1 MQNKSIWCDYY
12 DDITYDSL
20 NTDLDLDIAI
30 IGGGITGLSVGYFL
44 LNSYYKV
51 GLFEKEKIGSGTTS
65 KTTGKITYMQEN
77 ILSKIKKT
85 RNISTAKK
93 YYDSQKYAIDLL
105 INIINKNEIK
115 CDLLKT
121 NGYFFTT
128 NKKDIKKIKEEEKL
142 LLDFNEKIKRVNK
155 LPDGLKIYYGISGE
169 NSYQFNPVKYV
180 NKLKTLIDSKI
191 EIYENS
197 KVTTIEHDK
206 EKFILTINNKRV
218 TAKYLVVA
226 SHYPFFLFPYLMPL
240 KCSLEKSFI
249 GCYLDKSKLNF
260 NAISTKNPLLSLRY
274 VEGNK
279 KRYKLILTNSCNL
292 NFCQNDL
299 NNFQVLLNYKP
310 KYLWSNIDIITKDYM
325 PYIGEIE
332 KNMFIA
338 TGYNTWGM
346 ANSTLAGKIIS
357 DLILKHD
364 NEFATLFSP
373 KRVNFKTIIKYPL
386 YMITN
391 AYAYLNSKIIKKNN
405 IIYKNIEGVNVAI
418 YKDEEGIKHIVKN
431 KCPHLGCSLL
441 FNEVEKTWDCPC
453 HASRFDIDGHV
464 LMGPSNYDISFK

>member
-115 CDLLKT
+115 CDILKT

-142 LLDFNEKIKRVNK
+142 LLDFNEKIRRVNK

-169 NSYQFNPVKYV
+169 NSYQFNPIKYV

-249 GCYLDKSKLNF
+249 GCYLDKSKLNLR
-260 NAISTKNPLLSLRY
+260 NILVAMTQVVLSY
-274 VEGNK
+274 
-279 KRYKLILTNSCNL
+279 Y
-292 NFCQNDL
+292 
-299 NNFQVLLNYKP
+299 
-310 KYLWSNIDIITKDYM
+310 
-325 PYIGEIE
+325 
-332 KNMFIA
+332 
-338 TGYNTWGM
+338 
-346 ANSTLAGKIIS
+346 
-357 DLILKHD
+357 H
-364 NEFATLFSP
+364 
-373 KRVNFKTIIKYPL
+373 
-386 YMITN
+386 
-391 AYAYLNSKIIKKNN
+391 
-405 IIYKNIEGVNVAI
+405 
-418 YKDEEGIKHIVKN
+418 
-431 KCPHLGCSLL
+431 
-441 FNEVEKTWDCPC
+441 
-453 HASRFDIDGHV
+453 
-464 LMGPSNYDISFK
+464 